1 MKKIGV
7 ALLGLGVVGGG
18 TYEILRDKREMIKQN
33 EGIDLEV
40 KHVLERN
47 LQRCADLGVDL
58 SIVTQNIDDIVN
70 DDEVQI
76 VAEFFGGVEPAKS
89 YLLKALQNGKS
100 VVTANKEMFS
110 KCWHEL
116 ESAASKSGAGLYFEA
131 SCVGGVPV
139 IRTLTE
145 SMQANCIT
153 SLKGIVNGTTNYI
166 LSKMSDDAVDYHTCL
181 KEAQKLGY
189 AEANPTADVEG
200 FDATYKN
207 SILSSLAYHRRV
219 PVEKVY
225 REGIS
230 GISVEDIAIG
240 KELGYEIKLLAISKL
255 TDEGKIEAR
264 VHPCFLPKDH
274 PLASVKGS
282 FNALFMHGDSVDDV
296 MLYGRGAGAFPT
308 GSAIVSDIVFAG
320 SKDVHRRYD
329 FMCEEVQDE
338 SFASDFST
346 SYYIRIAVENRDDA
360 LAVGNHANAL
370 AKISAVFVKNCIFI
384 HSVLKKTM
392 KNGEDCFV
400 FVTAKT
406 NESNMQNTLRQIE
419 NLDVVNGVSALI
431 RAEE

>member
-1 MKKIGV
+1 MKKIGI

-18 TYEILRDKREMIKQN
+18 TYEILNDMREIIKKN
-33 EGIDLEV
+33 EGLDIEV
-40 KHVLERN
+40 KRILERN
-47 LQRCADLGVDL
+47 IDRCKQLGVDL

-70 DDEVQI
+70 DDEIQI

-89 YLLKALQNGKS
+89 FLLKALKKGKS

-116 ESAASKSGAGLYFEA
+116 ETAAKESGAGLYFEA

-139 IRTLTE
+139 IRTLTD
-145 SMQANCIT
+145 SMQANRIT

-166 LSKMSDDAVDYHTCL
+166 LSKMSDEGADYESCL

-189 AEANPTADVEG
+189 AEANPTADVDG

-207 SILSSLAYHRRV
+207 SILSSLAYHKRV

-230 GISVEDIAIG
+230 NVSVEDIEIG

-264 VHPCFLPKDH
+264 VHPVFLPKNH
-274 PLASVKGS
+274 PLSSVKGS
-282 FNALFMHGDSVDDV
+282 FNALYIHGDSVDDV
-296 MLYGRGAGAFPT
+296 MLYGRGAGALPT
-308 GSAIVSDIVFAG
+308 GSAIVSDVVFAA

-329 FMCEEVQDE
+329 FECEEVDE
-338 SFASDFST
+338 GAFATDFKSQ
-346 SYYIRIAVENRDDA
+346 YYVR
-360 LAVGNHANAL
+360 LAVRDSEGTL
-370 AKISAVFVKNCIFI
+370 AKIATAFAKNGISI
-384 HSVLKKTM
+384 RSVLQKKG
-392 KNGEDCFV
+392 KDGESYVV
-400 FVTAKT
+400 FVTYETK
-406 NESNMQNTLRQIE
+406 ESNIRKTLSQIE
-419 NLDVVNGVSALI
+419 NFDGVDKVVSLLRV
-431 RAEE
+431 EE